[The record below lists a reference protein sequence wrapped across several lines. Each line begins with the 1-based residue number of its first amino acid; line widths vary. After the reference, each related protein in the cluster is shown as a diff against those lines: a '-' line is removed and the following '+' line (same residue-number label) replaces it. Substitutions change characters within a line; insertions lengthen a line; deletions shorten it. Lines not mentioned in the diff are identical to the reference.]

1 MAYKII
7 TECPV
12 CEGELKAVKLTCI
25 SCGTNIESEFTF
37 SKFEQLSSEQLSFVE
52 TFIKCRGIIKDV
64 EKVLGI
70 SYPTVKGKLDDVI
83 RSLGYAVPAEKD
95 TSSDDIIAKL
105 ESGEI
110 TPEEALKQ
118 IKQK

>member
-12 CEGELKAVKLTCI
+12 CDGELKAVKLTCI

-52 TFIKCRGIIKDV
+52 TFLKCRGIIKDV
-64 EKVLGI
+64 EKELGI
-70 SYPTVKGKLDDVI
+70 SYPTVRGKLDDVI
-83 RSLGYAVPAEKD
+83 KSLGYDIAEEKD
-95 TSSDDIIAKL
+95 SSLDDVIRKL
-105 ESGEI
+105 ESGEL